1 MDYIEIKNKSAAEL
15 QELLKENRVVLG
27 KLRFD
32 LSSNSLKNVSR
43 ISKTKRE
50 IARIL
55 TELNQKIEFVK
66 NGKNEKR

>member
-1 MDYIEIKNKSAAEL
+1 VNMDYIEIKNKNAVEL

-32 LSSNSLKNVSR
+32 LADNSLKDVSR
-43 ISKTKRE
+43 ISKTKKE

-55 TELNQKIEFVK
+55 TELNQKIENK
-66 NGKNEKR
+66 K

>member
-1 MDYIEIKNKSAAEL
+1 MDYIEIKNKNAVEL

-32 LSSNSLKNVSR
+32 LADNSLKDVSR
-43 ISKTKRE
+43 ISKTKKE

-55 TELNQKIEFVK
+55 TELNQKIENK
-66 NGKNEKR
+66 K

>member
-1 MDYIEIKNKSAAEL
+1 MNMDYIEIKNKNAVEL

-32 LSSNSLKNVSR
+32 LADNSLKDVSR
-43 ISKTKRE
+43 ISKTKKE

-55 TELNQKIEFVK
+55 TELSQKIENK
-66 NGKNEKR
+66 K

>member
-1 MDYIEIKNKSAAEL
+1 MNHIEIKNKNAAEL

-32 LSSNSLKNVSR
+32 LADNSLKDVSR
-43 ISKTKRE
+43 ISKTKKE

-55 TELNQKIEFVK
+55 TELNQKIENK
-66 NGKNEKR
+66 K

>member
-1 MDYIEIKNKSAAEL
+1 MDYIEIKNKNAAEL

-32 LSSNSLKNVSR
+32 LADNSLKDVSR
-43 ISKTKRE
+43 ISKTKKE

-55 TELNQKIEFVK
+55 TELSQKIENK
-66 NGKNEKR
+66 K

>member
-1 MDYIEIKNKSAAEL
+1 MNHIEIKNKNATEL

-32 LSSNSLKNVSR
+32 LADNSLKDVSR
-43 ISKTKRE
+43 ISKTKKE

-55 TELNQKIEFVK
+55 TELNQKIENK
-66 NGKNEKR
+66 K

>member
-1 MDYIEIKNKSAAEL
+1 MNMDYIEIKNKNAVEL

-32 LSSNSLKNVSR
+32 LADNSLKDVSR
-43 ISKTKRE
+43 ISKTKKE

-55 TELNQKIEFVK
+55 TELNQKIENK
-66 NGKNEKR
+66 K

>member
-1 MDYIEIKNKSAAEL
+1 MDYIEIKNKNAAEL

-32 LSSNSLKNVSR
+32 LADNSLKDVSR
-43 ISKTKRE
+43 ISKTKKE

-55 TELNQKIEFVK
+55 TELNQKIENK
-66 NGKNEKR
+66 K

>member
-55 TELNQKIEFVK
+55 TELNRKIEFVK